1 MVSLDLIVLEL
12 FIPLDIKRFD
22 FDYFLVVFVGLF
34 SELQPLELRLF
45 KFSMSLCD
53 PLQFLLLQLLLELFV
68 LLVLLQCICFH
79 FFQDGESALAF
90 SPLSLLFLLSE
101 SSEHLFYGVIGHS
114 VW

>member
-34 SELQPLELRLF
+34 SELQPLELRFF

-53 PLQFLLLQLLLELFV
+53 PLQFLLLQLFLELFV
-68 LLVLLQCICFH
+68 LFVLLQCICFH

-90 SPLSLLFLLSE
+90 GPLPLLFLLSK